1 MLPSLLLE
9 TVKTIDYQKL
19 SYQFP
24 TQHRHCATAQIDPI
38 PAQAYTNH
46 AAPLRD
52 LVGDQTRF

>member
-9 TVKTIDYQKL
+9 AVKTIDYQKL
-19 SYQFP
+19 SQQFS
-24 TQHRHCATAQIDPI
+24 TQHRHRATDQIDPI

-52 LVGDQTRF
+52 LVSDQTRF